1 MKKVLIFAALVGF
14 TVACGGSEDTTD
26 SSSSSAAENTT
37 ASAAEPPAPAV
48 DGEKIY
54 KQNCIACHGLYG
66 DMGASGAFNLQ
77 TSELSVE
84 ERINVITNG
93 RNTMAAW
100 GSILNEDQIK
110 AVAEYT
116 ITLGKDG

>member
-1 MKKVLIFAALVGF
+1 MKKLIIFAALAGF
-14 TVACGGSEDTTD
+14 IAACGGAEDTTD
-26 SSSSSAAENTT
+26 SSSTESEKTT
-37 ASAAEPPAPAV
+37 ASAEPAAPAV
-48 DGEKIY
+48 DGEKVY

-77 TSELSVE
+77 TSELTVE

-100 GSILNEDQIK
+100 GSLLSEDQIK

-116 ITLGKDG
+116 MTLKKEG

>member
-1 MKKVLIFAALVGF
+1 MKKVLIFAALAGF
-14 TVACGGSEDTTD
+14 IIACGGSEDTTD
-26 SSSSSAAENTT
+26 SGSTATEQTT
-37 ASAAEPPAPAV
+37 ASASEPAAPAV
-48 DGEKIY
+48 DGEKVY

-77 TSELSVE
+77 TSELTVE

-100 GSILNEDQIK
+100 GSLLNEDQIK

-116 ITLGKDG
+116 MTLKKEG

>member
-1 MKKVLIFAALVGF
+1 MKKMLIFAALIGF
-14 TVACGGSEDTTD
+14 VVACGGSEDTTD
-26 SSSSSAAENTT
+26 SAASSSETT
-37 ASAAEPPAPAV
+37 ASNAAAPPPADAP

-77 TSELSVE
+77 TSELTLE

-100 GSILNEDQIK
+100 GSIMNEAQIK

-116 ITLGKDG
+116 MTLKKS

>member
-1 MKKVLIFAALVGF
+1 MKKILIFAALIGF
-14 TVACGGSEDTTD
+14 VVACGGSEDTTD
-26 SSSSSAAENTT
+26 SATTEKTT
-37 ASAAEPPAPAV
+37 AANTPKPAADAP

-77 TSELSVE
+77 TSELTVE
-84 ERINVITNG
+84 ERVNVVTNG

-100 GSILNEDQIK
+100 GSLLKEDQIQ

-116 ITLGKDG
+116 MTLSKN